1 VVAFASI
8 LVAFMSLNASATA
21 DLQFV
26 GAFPVYRGLFL
37 LALQAWLWGVVV
49 WVCEAHHINYVFV
62 LNADT
67 RTALRHQHA
76 LMVRSRHNVGALL
89 IWCFCQCG
97 KTCLCDASCD

>member
-1 VVAFASI
+1 MGLLVGLVVAFASI

-76 LMVRSRHNVGALL
+76 LMVRA
-89 IWCFCQCG
+89 
-97 KTCLCDASCD
+97 